1 MDLMRIQ
8 FSFVGLVERHDDVWV
23 DLPAVPRVGETVEIP
38 GLSQA
43 DTVVRTVV
51 WYFVY
56 VVLGKPRRAR
66 ASAGRPSNCP
76 GSVRGD
82 GDPRG

>member
-8 FSFVGLVERHDDVWV
+8 FTFVGLTERHDDVWV

-51 WYFVY
+51 WYPLGDDDKEPFVY
-56 VVLGKPRRAR
+56 VVLGKPR
-66 ASAGRPSNCP
+66 P
-76 GSVRGD
+76 
-82 GDPRG
+82 